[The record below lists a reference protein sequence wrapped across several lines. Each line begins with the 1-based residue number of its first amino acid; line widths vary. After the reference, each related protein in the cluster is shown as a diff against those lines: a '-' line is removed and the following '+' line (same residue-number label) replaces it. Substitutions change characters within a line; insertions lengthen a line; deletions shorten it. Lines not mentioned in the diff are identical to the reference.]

1 MDYVN
6 FRINI
11 EQKVTNL
18 KEVAENASI
27 NAPKIIEMKDQS
39 NWILK
44 IYSAM
49 IIGSVVID
57 LIKQWMFINFA
68 RKASINLHNEMI
80 EKLTTA
86 VMSFYDNYF
95 IGNILNRFSQDLTKI
110 DEHLPHT
117 INHFT
122 RVS

>member
-1 MDYVN
+1 M
-6 FRINI
+6 
-11 EQKVTNL
+11 
-18 KEVAENASI
+18 AENASI